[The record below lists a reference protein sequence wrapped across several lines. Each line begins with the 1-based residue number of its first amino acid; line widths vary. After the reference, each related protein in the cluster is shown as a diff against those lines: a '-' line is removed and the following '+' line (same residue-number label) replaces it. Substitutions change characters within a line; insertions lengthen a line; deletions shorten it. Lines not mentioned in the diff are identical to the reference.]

1 MENKYE
7 AGTLMLRVILGFTF
21 FIHGVVKFQGGIEN
35 TVGWFDSLGLP
46 GFLAYG
52 VALLEVVGGI
62 ALVLG
67 LFSRVVSGLL
77 ALLMVGAI
85 VKVKLAVGFLGN
97 GQMAGYE
104 LDLAFLAMAVF
115 IAINGSKAY
124 ALDQFIFKGQE
135 AKNTTSVN

>member
-1 MENKYE
+1 MINKYE
-7 AGTLMLRVILGFTF
+7 IGTLILRIVLGLTF
-21 FIHGVVKFQGGIEN
+21 FVHGLVKFQGGIEN
-35 TVGWFDSLGLP
+35 IVGWFESIGLP

-52 VALLEVVGGI
+52 VALIEIIGGL

-85 VKVKLAVGFLGN
+85 LKVKLAVGFLGN

-104 LDLAFLAMAVF
+104 LDIAFLAMALV
-115 IAINGSKAY
+115 ILITGSKAY
-124 ALDQFIFKGQE
+124 ALDQLILRSKE
-135 AKNTTSVN
+135 TEKATLVR